1 MKRCCQQK
9 IKSSLSL
16 HDQPLTGK
24 LTNQLSIEGKLLLE
38 NNSISSS
45 LSPVEVITGNVGI
58 VQNKISGQL
67 STINNVSGII
77 SITGSANPYPFYDG
91 TTEITPI
98 AHLDIL
104 LETEDK
110 IVTDNI
116 IIHEIPYYQTS
127 NLSGGYTV
135 IIG

>member
-1 MKRCCQQK
+1 MDNCNCPCK

-16 HDQPLTGK
+16 NDKPLEGK
-24 LTNQLSIEGKLLLE
+24 LTNQLSIEGKVILQ

-45 LSPVEVITGNVGI
+45 LSPVEHITGEIEVI
-58 VQNKISGQL
+58 KDSISGQL
-67 STINNVSGII
+67 SPINSISGMVS
-77 SITGSANPYPFYDG
+77 SLRNYPIYDG
-91 TTEITPI
+91 TTEIFPV

-104 LETEDK
+104 LETQDT
-110 IVTDNI
+110 VVPDNI
-116 IIHEIPYYQTS
+116 IVHEIPYYETT